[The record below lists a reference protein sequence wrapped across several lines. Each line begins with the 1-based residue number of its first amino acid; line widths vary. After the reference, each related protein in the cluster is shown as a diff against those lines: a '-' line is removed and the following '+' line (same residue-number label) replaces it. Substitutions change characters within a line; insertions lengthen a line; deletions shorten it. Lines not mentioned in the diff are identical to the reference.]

1 MATITA
7 PRKKVPAFLS
17 IDPRAVGS
25 DGETLRQVTDEILRH
40 GTQLLD
46 PYLEETRGADRT
58 TIDDSLDAISLLP
71 HGWDSYSAPAPSI
84 VAVQNAKALV
94 NEADRFGMLP
104 IRVEPSA
111 MGGIGVRFS
120 NGDREVVVEFYNLGS
135 AHALFADDVTGDMR
149 TKPVSTDLAGY
160 QRFLSEV
167 RTYLHDK

>member
-1 MATITA
+1 M
-7 PRKKVPAFLS
+7 PRKKVSAFVPIGPQAL
-17 IDPRAVGS
+17 GG
-25 DGETLRQVTDEILRH
+25 DGERLRQAMDEILRH

-46 PYLEETRGADRT
+46 RYLEETGGADRA

-84 VAVQNAKALV
+84 VAVQNAKGLV

-111 MGGIGVRFS
+111 MGGVGVRFS
-120 NGDREVVVEFYNLGS
+120 NGDREVVVEFYNKGS
-135 AHALFADDVTGDMR
+135 AHALFAGDVTGDMR
-149 TKPVSTDLAGY
+149 TEPISTDLAGY
-160 QRFLSEV
+160 QRFLGEV